1 MTGTRPVVAL
11 APLEYRYGLDAA
23 MSLLAAPDPLVADD
37 ASSSQPLVLCNVP
50 ALAHEVR
57 QRLPHAMVPGPL
69 AAVPGPLAAV
79 PGPLAR
85 NTDAANGAGAV
96 RSALW
101 IEPLTATWEADI
113 KTLAGSVQPGG
124 RLVVIASQP
133 LALLLG
139 KRSLRGNPRPW
150 GQGGGLPAGARIGG
164 ISGLLR
170 RLASAG
176 FRLEAR
182 YGLHSASAI
191 AANLLDRGLER
202 WGRPDL
208 GDRLHFWAR
217 LHYCVPGLM
226 AGMSTVALVVANKV
240 VR

>member
-1 MTGTRPVVAL
+1 
-11 APLEYRYGLDAA
+11 
-23 MSLLAAPDPLVADD
+23 
-37 ASSSQPLVLCNVP
+37 
-50 ALAHEVR
+50 
-57 QRLPHAMVPGPL
+57 
-69 AAVPGPLAAV
+69 V

>member
-23 MSLLAAPDPLVADD
+23 MSLLAPDD
-37 ASSSQPLVLCNVP
+37 ASAFQPLVLCNVP
-50 ALAHEVR
+50 ALADEVR
-57 QRLPHAMVPGPL
+57 QRLPHATAPGPL
-69 AAVPGPLAAV
+69 LAA
-79 PGPLAR
+79 PGRVAR
-85 NTDAANGAGAV
+85 STEAARGAGAV
-96 RSALW
+96 RAALW
-101 IEPLTATWEADI
+101 IEPLAATWEADL

-139 KRSLRGNPRPW
+139 ARSRRGNPRSW
-150 GQGGGLPAGARIGG
+150 GQGAGLPAGARIGG
-164 ISGLLR
+164 ISVLLR

-182 YGLHSASAI
+182 YGLHSAPAI